1 MQGFAAGL
9 QLPGAAHHLL
19 DGDAAARHGGA
30 AIQADGRLQRLLLA
44 VRRLHQKA
52 HQQRLK
58 NILNETSAHT
68 LTFSLRACT
77 AAPPQD
83 THHGSKPVQ

>member
-1 MQGFAAGL
+1 
-9 QLPGAAHHLL
+9 
-19 DGDAAARHGGA
+19 
-30 AIQADGRLQRLLLA
+30 LA